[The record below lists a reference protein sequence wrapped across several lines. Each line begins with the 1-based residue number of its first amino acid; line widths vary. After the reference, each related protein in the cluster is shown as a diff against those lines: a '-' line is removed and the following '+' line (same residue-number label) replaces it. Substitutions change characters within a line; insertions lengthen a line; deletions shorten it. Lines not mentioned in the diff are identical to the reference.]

1 MGGMAC
7 VWSGYHAVLA
17 VKDECGDALA
27 ACGGLRSLTAA
38 RAVIPGPRA
47 IPPEIRRPIMT
58 RHSLWIRDAE
68 ADVLREATH
77 EEIIRAARSCLARR
91 VVKGAV
97 LQSPGA
103 TRDFILVELSE
114 RSHESFC
121 VLYLDNRHRVLSWQE
136 IFRGTIDGASVYPRE
151 VVKEAISRR
160 AAACILV
167 HNHPSGVAEPSQAD
181 ELITRRLRDAMALV
195 DIRILDHLIV
205 AGTTVLSMAER
216 GML

>member
-1 MGGMAC
+1 
-7 VWSGYHAVLA
+7 
-17 VKDECGDALA
+17 
-27 ACGGLRSLTAA
+27 
-38 RAVIPGPRA
+38 
-47 IPPEIRRPIMT
+47 MT

-167 HNHPSGVAEPSQAD
+167 HIHQGLRSRARRMNSSREGSGK
-181 ELITRRLRDAMALV
+181 RWRLWTSGSS
-195 DIRILDHLIV
+195 II
-205 AGTTVLSMAER
+205 
-216 GML
+216 

>member
-1 MGGMAC
+1 
-7 VWSGYHAVLA
+7 
-17 VKDECGDALA
+17 
-27 ACGGLRSLTAA
+27 
-38 RAVIPGPRA
+38 
-47 IPPEIRRPIMT
+47 MT
-58 RHSLWIRDAE
+58 RHSLLIRDAE

-167 HNHPSGVAEPSQAD
+167 HNHPLCFVGGVTTPVIGAENHPIGRPRKNGMGSCPVSSDRITPVSPS
-181 ELITRRLRDAMALV
+181 RRLRCSRALA
-195 DIRILDHLIV
+195 RSSTRRV
-205 AGTTVLSMAER
+205 AVRPACDGCAAA
-216 GML
+216 